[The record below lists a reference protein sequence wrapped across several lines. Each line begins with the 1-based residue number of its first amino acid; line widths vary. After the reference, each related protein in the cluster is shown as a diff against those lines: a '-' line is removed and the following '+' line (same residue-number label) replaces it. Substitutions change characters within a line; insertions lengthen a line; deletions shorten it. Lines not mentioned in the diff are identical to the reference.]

1 MSFHTV
7 IHTAPGFSVLDP
19 TTTCDLSVAYGVVP
33 SELAPPLPPATRG
46 GTQEVHQWDETAQ
59 NGILMGF

>member
-1 MSFHTV
+1 MSC
-7 IHTAPGFSVLDP
+7 HTAPGFSVLDP

-46 GTQEVHQWDETAQ
+46 GTQEIPGVSSKM
-59 NGILMGF
+59 GMKLPKMGF